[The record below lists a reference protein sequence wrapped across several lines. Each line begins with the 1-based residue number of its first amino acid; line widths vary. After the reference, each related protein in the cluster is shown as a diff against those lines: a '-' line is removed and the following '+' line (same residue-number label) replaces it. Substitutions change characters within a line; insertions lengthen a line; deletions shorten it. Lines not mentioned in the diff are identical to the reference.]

1 MVTICLSIMSD
12 REAVEKEEIGEVVK
26 AISDRGW
33 QNAVIFLLEMG
44 QPLALLGGQLLWI
57 LQPGLSLFI
66 SADTVGRIARLLE
79 QPEAVNDLI
88 NQLDSMESKA

>member
-1 MVTICLSIMSD
+1 MVAIWLSNMSS
-12 REAVEKEEIGEVVK
+12 REVVEKEEIGEVVK

-33 QNAVIFLLEMG
+33 QNAAVFLLEIS

-66 SADTVGRIARLLE
+66 SADAVGRAARLLE

-88 NQLDSMESKA
+88 NQLDSMDSRA